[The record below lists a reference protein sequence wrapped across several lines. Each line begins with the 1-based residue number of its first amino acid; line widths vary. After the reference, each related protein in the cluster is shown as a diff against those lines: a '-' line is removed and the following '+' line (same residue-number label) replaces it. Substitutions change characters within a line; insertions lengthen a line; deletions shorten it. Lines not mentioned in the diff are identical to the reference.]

1 MAKENYITLTTIC
14 TAYNV
19 EMTFINDLKENDL
32 LKISYVED
40 APCIHQDLLTQL
52 EKILRLHQDLKI
64 NVAGIDAVFNLL
76 HQVDD
81 LQLQIGNLQNRLS
94 AYED

>member
-1 MAKENYITLTTIC
+1 MARENYIALTTIC

-32 LKISYVED
+32 LQIQYDDD

-52 EKILRLHQDLKI
+52 EKMLRLHQELKI

-81 LQLQIGNLQNRLS
+81 LQVEVDQLKNRLRV
-94 AYED
+94 YED

>member
-1 MAKENYITLTTIC
+1 MAKENYITLTTVC

-19 EMTFINDLKENDL
+19 EMNFINDLKENDL

-52 EKILRLHQDLKI
+52 EKILRLHKELQI

-81 LQLQIGNLQNRLS
+81 LQAQVDQLKNRLQI
-94 AYED
+94 YEA